1 MPIER
6 RFYTPKEIS
15 ILYSLHLQ
23 SVYSMIAAGIIPAVR
38 LGRAICCD
46 LKALERR
53 LEPQVKGQAAGRGQ
67 K

>member
-15 ILYSLHLQ
+15 VLYSLHLQ
-23 SVYSMIAAGIIPAVR
+23 SVYAMISAGIIPAVR
-38 LGRAICCD
+38 LGRAIRCD
-46 LKALERR
+46 LKALEGR
-53 LEPQVKGQAAGRGQ
+53 LEAQVKQQAAGRGQ